1 MRNFMMFILIAILIT
16 TSFQSCVRF
25 NYFNQ
30 EIANLSEECERK
42 YLNTK
47 TNEKMCNPI
56 GYEEQPESNF
66 SLLLKIFI

>member
-1 MRNFMMFILIAILIT
+1 MRNLIKVTFITFIIT
-16 TSFQSCVRF
+16 TSFLACIRDN
-25 NYFNQ
+25 NYSQ
-30 EIANLSEECERK
+30 ELTSINEQCERK